1 MKYLLDHS
9 YILKWILLVVIISI
23 PTFARMLR
31 PGIYSMQDFPYFRV
45 VEYTKC
51 VQTNVFPCRWAP
63 DAGLGFG
70 EPVFSFYSHVPF
82 FLGAL
87 GTQLVGSSIDS
98 LKFVFAFSLFGSA
111 ITMFL
116 LARSVWK
123 NNWSAFASCIMY
135 LYAPY
140 RAVDVWVRG
149 ALPEAFAFV
158 LLPLILLSF
167 EKLRLTKKVS
177 WFASFVLSLSALFLT
192 HNLSVLLFSPLLVV
206 WFVVGVLQSKD
217 KKVLFAVISASLLS
231 ICLSAFYLL
240 PTIAESQ
247 YINLST
253 TTVGYFD
260 FRAHF
265 VTVSQ
270 LFISRFWGYGGSTWG
285 QEDGLSLSIG
295 QVQGAVLLI
304 SFVTSLLALVRSK
317 VASEE
322 SLKAF
327 LLSVLALLFLA
338 MTHNKSAFIWE
349 ELSPVMKYIQFPWRF
364 LGVSLFCISLVT
376 GFVVK
381 HMNKKTVIFTAVFFS
396 TLAVILNTSF
406 FREDIWFKT
415 TDKKMQTGEN
425 WTEQTRA
432 SIGDYWPAYGP
443 IPRDPADTS
452 QIENVTAQKLRF
464 AVHNAPENIV
474 LPISYFPGW
483 TASFENKKIS
493 TNPNKD
499 GFISFHAQT
508 NGTYTISFENTAV
521 REWGNG
527 ITLFSFMSLLCIY
540 KFYRYQEKK

>member
-1 MKYLLDHS
+1 MKYLRSHS
-9 YILKWILLVVIISI
+9 HTVKWILLVVIISI

-45 VEYTKC
+45 VEYSKC
-51 VQTNVFPCRWAP
+51 LQTNVFPCRWAP

-87 GTQLVGSSIDS
+87 GTQIFGSSIDS

-111 ITMFL
+111 VTMFL
-116 LARSVWK
+116 LARELWK
-123 NNWSAFASCIMY
+123 NNWSAFSSSMLYI
-135 LYAPY
+135 YAPY

-158 LLPLILLSF
+158 LLPLILFSF
-167 EKLRLTKKVS
+167 EKLRYTKKVS
-177 WFASFVLSLSALFLT
+177 WFVSFVLSLSALVLT

-206 WFVVGVLQSKD
+206 WFVVGLVQSKD
-217 KKVLFAVISASLLS
+217 KKVLFAVVSASLLALS
-231 ICLSAFYLL
+231 LSAFYLL

-295 QVQGAVLLI
+295 QVQGVVLVLSLILSSLAVI
-304 SFVTSLLALVRSK
+304 RTKVKRDESF
-317 VASEE
+317 
-322 SLKAF
+322 KAF

-338 MTHNKSAFIWE
+338 MTHNKTALLWE

-364 LGVSLFCISLVT
+364 LGVSLFCISLVS
-376 GFVVK
+376 GYLVK
-381 HMNKKTVIFTAVFFS
+381 NINTKTVIFSAVFFS
-396 TLAVILNTSF
+396 TLAVVLNTSF

-415 TDKKMQTGEN
+415 TDQKMQSGEA
-425 WTEQTRA
+425 WVEQTRA

-443 IPRDPADTS
+443 IPADPADTS
-452 QIENVTAQKLRF
+452 QVEIVSPHKLRYI
-464 AVHNAPENIV
+464 VTNAPEDVV
-474 LPISYFPGW
+474 LPVSYFPGW
-483 TASFENKKIS
+483 TASQDNNKIS

-499 GFISFHAQT
+499 GL
-508 NGTYTISFENTAV
+508 ISFEAHNNGSYTIAFENTPA

-527 ITLFSFMSLLCIY
+527 ITLFSLMSLLCIY